1 MRLLLLS
8 LIALALPGLTQCA
21 FQPSDRSAVAR
32 SASVPYRV
40 KVECLAELRRTIPDR
55 SMSVVGAVRNGA
67 TYIVEIRVHGVP
79 NLWRCYHD
87 GDRCTGTEY
96 QGEG

>member
-8 LIALALPGLTQCA
+8 LVVLALSGLTQCA
-21 FQPSDRSAVAR
+21 VQPADRGAVTH

-55 SMSVVGAVRNGA
+55 SMSVVGAARNGA
-67 TYIVEIRVHGVP
+67 SYIVEIRVHGVP

-87 GDRCTGTEY
+87 GNRCTGTEY
-96 QGEG
+96 RGQD